1 MFVRL
6 LSSIDKAMLVA
17 CAELLSVS
25 DDPLLWDGKA
35 KGDITSSTDLTLL
48 SFKRDSLEVAWI
60 SELKNEKALDDHA
73 RSSALKIVADSSM
86 VGWISELK
94 NEKALYDNA
103 QFSAFNFLADSS
115 TVASVLL
122 EKLKKYSLMN
132 VESPEVR
139 LQAATVVLKGILEKQ
154 AIVNPSV
161 VKLMLFELISLALR
175 DGCISNIEW
184 GVLKE
189 FQRYYQL
196 EDFIF
201 DDLLERAEAV
211 NQEVTKTIAII
222 LE

>member
-6 LSSIDKAMLVA
+6 LSSTDKAMLVA

-25 DDPLLWDGKA
+25 DDPLLWDGKV
-35 KGDITSSTDLTLL
+35 KDDITSSTDLTLL
-48 SFKRDSLEVAWI
+48 SFERDSLEVAWI
-60 SELKNEKALDDHA
+60 SELKNEKALDDN
-73 RSSALKIVADSSM
+73 ALS
-86 VGWISELK
+86 
-94 NEKALYDNA
+94 
-103 QFSAFNFLADSS
+103 SAFNFLAGSP
-115 TVASVLL
+115 TVASALL
-122 EKLKKYSLMN
+122 EKLKECSLTN

-139 LQAATVVLKGILEKQ
+139 LQAATVVLKGILTKQ

-161 VKLMLFELISLALR
+161 VKLMLFELMSLALR

-196 EDFIF
+196 EDFMF
-201 DDLLERAEAV
+201 DDLLERAEAI
-211 NQEVTKTIAII
+211 NQEVTKTISII